1 MVKLINLFLLSKSY
15 TISKKKNSVGSHK
28 KMIKGKIL
36 VIDLETTAFTPQ
48 KGVIVEIGISLL
60 DVLNNN
66 IEIIFDEIVHH
77 SKINEN
83 AWIFQNTDLTPE
95 MVYSAK
101 RSISEIIT
109 ELQPLFDKYQVT
121 AYNQQF
127 DFSFLRYAGATFP
140 YVGLDPMKV
149 ATPVL
154 RLLGRRNSYKWPKV
168 QECLDYWDMNLVEPH
183 RAGEDSFLE
192 AKVCL
197 KLFELGKFD
206 IS

>member
-1 MVKLINLFLLSKSY
+1 
-15 TISKKKNSVGSHK
+15 
-28 KMIKGKIL
+28 MIKNQIL
-36 VIDLETTAFTPQ
+36 VIDIETTAFTPQ
-48 KGVIVEIGISLL
+48 KGEIVEIGITLL
-60 DVLNNN
+60 DVINKN

-77 SKINEN
+77 SKINED

-101 RSISEIIT
+101 RSISDIIT

-140 YVGLDPMKV
+140 HIGLDPMKV
-149 ATPVL
+149 ATSIL
-154 RLLGRRNSYKWPKV
+154 RLPGRYRSYKWPKV
-168 QECLDYWDMNLVEPH
+168 QECLDFWSMNDIEPH
-183 RAGEDSFLE
+183 RAGEDFFLE

-197 KLFELGKFD
+197 KLFELGKFK